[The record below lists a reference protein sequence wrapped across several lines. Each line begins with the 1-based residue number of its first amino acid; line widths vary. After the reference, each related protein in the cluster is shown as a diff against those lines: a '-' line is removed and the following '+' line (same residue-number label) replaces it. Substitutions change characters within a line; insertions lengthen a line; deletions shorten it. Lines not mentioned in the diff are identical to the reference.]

1 MTESLGSPERAVD
14 SLKASIGIKG
24 KKDFYAGLIFVFFGL
39 FAIVESR
46 GYTLGTAANM
56 GPGYFPRILGGI
68 LILFGLILFLRSLW
82 SFDGPLTALALRPV
96 LLVTIAVLAFA
107 LLLEPLGIVM
117 ATLVLVFISS
127 LGGWQF
133 RLREVAIL
141 YLGLVALA
149 VGLFAYGLGLSF
161 RVWPQW

>member
-1 MTESLGSPERAVD
+1 MG
-14 SLKASIGIKG
+14 SLKARKIKS
-24 KKDFYAGLIFVFFGL
+24 KKDFYAGFVFIFFGL

-68 LILFGLILFLRSLW
+68 LILFGFILFLRSLG
-82 SFDGPLTALALRPV
+82 SVNGPLKPLVLRPF

-107 LLLEPLGIVM
+107 LLLEPLGMVL
-117 ATLVLVFISS
+117 ATLALVFISS

-133 RLREVAIL
+133 RLREVTFL

-149 VGLFAYGLGLSF
+149 VGLFVYGLGLSF
-161 RVWPQW
+161 RVWPKW